1 MQIIDAHCHAAPFYY
16 EPIESALD
24 SLLRNGVEKA
34 LLIPLAIVESLNPYL
49 IECLQR
55 FPGRFSMVA
64 TVDPLLPDAHGTTGR
79 MGTTGSRGGPAES
92 RRPDEHLAE
101 GRRVGSGG

>member
-1 MQIIDAHCHAAPFYY
+1 MLIIDAHCHASPFYY
-16 EPIESALD
+16 EPIELAVD

-49 IECLQR
+49 IECVQR

-64 TVDPLLPDAHGTTGR
+64 TVDPLLPDAPEQLGKW
-79 MGTTGSRGGPAES
+79 AEVG
-92 RRPDEHLAE
+92 AE
-101 GRRVGSGG
+101 GSGLAPATR